1 MTLKKIIVFSIL
13 PIITLVILIKN
24 PGYLSS
30 INMPSEALLS
40 GLLALVGF
48 FFGARTFLVFK
59 LQEMVYDNKD
69 YQNWHRKLCKDLD
82 LKQGLYEPLKNL
94 DSELNHSV
102 FICSFS
108 TILLAIYI
116 FFNLKID
123 VNFIYGSILVSF
135 LLYNLLVI
143 LFVLYKIDKN
153 IKYIIDF
160 WANSYQE
167 SQNKTNEFDDN
178 SAENTIK

>member
-1 MTLKKIIVFSIL
+1 MNLKKIFYFSIL
-13 PIITLVILIKN
+13 PLTTLIVLIQN
-24 PGYLSS
+24 PDYLSKT
-30 INMPSEALLS
+30 NMPSEAILS

-69 YQNWHRKLCKDLD
+69 YQDWHRKLCNNLD

-116 FFNLKID
+116 FLNLKIEI
-123 VNFIYGSILVSF
+123 NYIYGSF
-135 LLYNLLVI
+135 LLCFLFYNFLII
-143 LFVLYKIDKN
+143 LFVLCKIDQN

-160 WANSYQE
+160 WASKHQE
-167 SQNKTNEFDDN
+167 SKTNELRNDA
-178 SAENTIK
+178 SEKIS